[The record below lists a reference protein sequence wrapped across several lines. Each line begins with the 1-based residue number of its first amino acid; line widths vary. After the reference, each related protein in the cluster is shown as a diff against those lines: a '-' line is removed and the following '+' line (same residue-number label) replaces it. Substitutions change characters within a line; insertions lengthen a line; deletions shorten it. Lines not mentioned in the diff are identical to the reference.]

1 MVDSKLRIA
10 VDEREKPSGVPDAL
24 SDMGVRID
32 FDLLEVGDYVLSSDI
47 AVERKS
53 VGDLL
58 SSIFDGRLFKQCR
71 DLSERFSKPLLVV
84 EGNLLQLRDMTR
96 NPRVVYGA
104 LASVTANTSARLFIS
119 HSPEETATFLY
130 FLTRHVN
137 SEPSHGPLLDKK
149 RKATSTRGIQLNVV
163 SSLPGVGYTLA
174 ERLLA
179 EFKTPKK
186 VFSSS
191 ASDMAR
197 VKGMGNARARK
208 IQDVLRQPFS
218 SQQEED
224 SQATLSEE

>member
-1 MVDSKLRIA
+1 MVDPKLRIA

-24 SDMGVRID
+24 SDMGIRVD
-32 FDLLEVGDYVLSSDI
+32 FGLLEVGDYVLSKDV

-71 DLSERFSKPLLVV
+71 DLSDRFSKPLLVV

-119 HSPEETATFLY
+119 HSSEETATFLY
-130 FLTRHVN
+130 FLARHV
-137 SEPSHGPLLDKK
+137 SLEPTHGPLLDKK
-149 RKATSTRGIQLNVV
+149 KKANSTREMQLNIVA
-163 SSLPGVGYTLA
+163 SLPGVGHTLA

-179 EFKTPKK
+179 EFKTPRE
-186 VFSSS
+186 VFSASV
-191 ASDMAR
+191 SDMAR
-197 VKGMGNARARK
+197 VKGMGNAKAVK
-208 IQDVLRQPFS
+208 IQEVLKQAFS
-218 SQQEED
+218 QGKEEK
-224 SQATLSEE
+224 SQAKLPE